1 MCEGVD
7 CDDNNECTYDVCDP
21 ATGTCEHFGNCDCVD
36 CNDDNECTDDV
47 CDLTTGMCTN
57 RPLEDG
63 TDCGDSAGTCQAG
76 SCTFARTEQGI
87 RDAIAFSGGP
97 YEARTPQG
105 DPTAKEEKP
114 PPVTATHG
122 NPGAL
127 PWLSLART
135 NRGANA
141 ARYFGLPG
149 IKAIALARH
158 PDDRHATSARTS
170 EVKIYV

>member
-1 MCEGVD
+1 MRYRFGVIWVLVLGLIGCSETSPDVCEGVD

-63 TDCGDSAGTCQAG
+63 TDCGDGAGTCQAG

-87 RDAIAFSGGP
+87 RDAIALSGGP

-105 DPTAKEEKP
+105 DPTAKEEA
-114 PPVTATHG
+114 AT
-122 NPGAL
+122 
-127 PWLSLART
+127 
-135 NRGANA
+135 
-141 ARYFGLPG
+141 
-149 IKAIALARH
+149 
-158 PDDRHATSARTS
+158 
-170 EVKIYV
+170 E